1 MKQFRPPVADALL
14 EKYNFFELYPF
25 DGGGYFIQK
34 EIVGSLN
41 DREITRRILQGALAD
56 FGSLDELDFIKFE
69 RWSTI
74 EKSCWINRMYFI
86 VSLARCAMLDKD
98 AALAGRIAAII
109 SRFNRMYRPPFG
121 REEVQALQREVTL
134 RRDRDYNSGNAM
146 GEVSYQWYDFQP
158 ASRIIN
164 VINAMHFL
172 RDFTLPQEEFI
183 RFIRNN
189 AQVIMDADDEHSLKP
204 GNHQALRGLAL
215 LYAGNFLDEPEYI
228 RAGNIV
234 CNYHMTQDYL
244 PDGMLIDM
252 SPSYHVFEAWIGRD
266 ALALGTISKE
276 AQEML
281 EKAFRI
287 CREFRQPDG
296 SSIVLNDG
304 YSLDMRGFLESA
316 GKSASPEESF
326 VLPHSGM
333 AFFHSPEVFAALD
346 ATPCRGKYSHYHGG
360 KNGVTLW
367 FAGQPFLVDSGCCSY
382 DDEDFWNWY
391 KLPEAHS
398 TLLVNGKGDSELR
411 GRYDWIKAREY
422 RMDGAWKDNSI
433 ECASDS
439 WQRRLSVPA
448 SNEVLISDDVQLPEP
463 ASLEFLFILHPAVA
477 VSFKEERIV
486 LGNDQTQVLL
496 RWEADAPVSWKLS
509 PGKCFI
515 ADRSVPGLRLHLCA
529 NVASFS
535 MRTFWNLENKPE

>member
-1 MKQFRPPVADALL
+1 MKKFKLPVSDALL
-14 EKYNFFELYPF
+14 TKYNFFELYPF
-25 DGGGYFIQK
+25 DGGGHFIQK
-34 EIVGSLN
+34 EIVGSLD
-41 DREITRRILQGALAD
+41 DREITRRILDGALAD
-56 FGSLDELDFIKFE
+56 FGSLDALDFTKFE

-86 VSLARCAMLDKD
+86 ASMARCAMLEKD
-98 AALAGRIAAII
+98 AALAARIAAII
-109 SRFNRMYRPPFG
+109 IHFNRAYRPPSG
-121 REEVQALQREVTL
+121 REEVQALEREITL

-146 GEVSYQWYDFQP
+146 GEISYQWYDFQP
-158 ASRIIN
+158 ASRIVN

-183 RFIRNN
+183 QFIRNN
-189 AQVIMDADDEHSLKP
+189 AQVILDADDEHSLEP

-266 ALALGTISKE
+266 ALALGTISPE
-276 AQEML
+276 AREML
-281 EKAFRI
+281 GKAFRI
-287 CREFRQPDG
+287 CREFCQPDG
-296 SSIVLNDG
+296 RSIVLNDG
-304 YSLDMRGFLESA
+304 YSLDMRGFLESV
-316 GKSASPEESF
+316 GESTSSEGAF

-346 ATPCRGKYSHYHGG
+346 ATPCCHKYSHHHGG

-367 FAGQPFLVDSGCCSY
+367 FAGHPFLVDSGCCSY

-398 TLLVNGKGDSELR
+398 TLLVNGKGDAELR
-411 GRYDWIKAREY
+411 GRYEWVKTQEY
-422 RMDGAWKDNSI
+422 RMNSAWEDNTI

-439 WQRRLSVPA
+439 WERWLTVYAPD
-448 SNEVLISDDVQLPEP
+448 EVTITDIVQLPEF
-463 ASLEFLFILHPAVA
+463 ASLEFLFILHPAVE
-477 VSFKEERIV
+477 VSLEEERI
-486 LGNDQTQVLL
+486 LLRNNKIQVAL
-496 RWEADAPVSWKLS
+496 RWEADTPVSWKVS

-515 ADRSVPGLRLHLCA
+515 ADRSVPSLRLHLCA
-529 NVASFS
+529 DADFFS
-535 MRTFWNLENKPE
+535 MRTFWSLETIS